1 MKIGFYNPYLDGF
14 GGGERYTL
22 TLASH
27 WSKNNDVSI
36 FWDDF
41 SIVKKSED
49 RFGLDLS
56 RISVVPN
63 IFSGKNALLKAIKTK
78 EYDLIFFLSDGSI
91 PFSLAKY
98 NILHFQVPF
107 SVVATTKLHMSRMNA
122 IVCNSLFT
130 KNNLD
135 AKLRSKVTVI
145 YPPVDRILKT
155 SSTKKSKII
164 LSIGR
169 FTSVHTAKKQ
179 AELID
184 AFIAIESKLNGWRL
198 VLAGGLLKSDQEYF
212 DSLQKKI
219 VGHAISLLPNI
230 SHAEILLLYKK
241 ASLYWHAAGFGENDP
256 QFMEHFGISTVEA
269 MSAGIIPIV
278 YQGGGQVEIVR
289 DNENGMLW
297 NTLGELCD
305 KTLRIIEDSALFTRL
320 SSEALN
326 SSHAYGRDVFTIAF
340 DKLLDRICYKTI

>member
-1 MKIGFYNPYLDGF
+1 
-14 GGGERYTL
+14 
-22 TLASH
+22 
-27 WSKNNDVSI
+27 
-36 FWDDF
+36 
-41 SIVKKSED
+41 
-49 RFGLDLS
+49 
-56 RISVVPN
+56 
-63 IFSGKNALLKAIKTK
+63 
-78 EYDLIFFLSDGSI
+78 
-91 PFSLAKY
+91 
-98 NILHFQVPF
+98 
-107 SVVATTKLHMSRMNA
+107 MSRMNA

-241 ASLYWHAAGFGENDP
+241 LLFIGTRLVLERMIRN
-256 QFMEHFGISTVEA
+256 
-269 MSAGIIPIV
+269 
-278 YQGGGQVEIVR
+278 
-289 DNENGMLW
+289 LW
-297 NTLGELCD
+297 NTL
-305 KTLRIIEDSALFTRL
+305 AFRL
-320 SSEALN
+320 L
-326 SSHAYGRDVFTIAF
+326 
-340 DKLLDRICYKTI
+340 KP

>member
-1 MKIGFYNPYLDGF
+1 MKIGFYNPYFDGL

-27 WSKNNDVSI
+27 WSLYHDVSL
-36 FWDDF
+36 FWKDP
-41 SIVKKSED
+41 SIIAKSE
-49 RFGLDLS
+49 RRLGLDLS
-56 RISVVPN
+56 RVKVVPN
-63 IFSGKNALLKAIKTK
+63 IFLGKNALFKAIKTK

-98 NILHFQVPF
+98 NILHFQIPF
-107 SVVATTKLHMSRMNA
+107 SAIRTTKLHMSRMNA

-135 AKLRSKVTVI
+135 RKLREKAIVI
-145 YPPVDRILKT
+145 YPPIDRILKT
-155 SSTKKSKII
+155 VSTKKSKII

-184 AFIAIESKLNGWRL
+184 AFIAIEKRLNGWRL

-212 DSLQKKI
+212 FSLQKRI
-219 VGHAISLLPNI
+219 VGHAIDLLPNI
-230 SHAEILLLYKK
+230 SHTEILSLYKK
-241 ASLYWHAAGFGENDP
+241 ASLYWHAAGFGESEP
-256 QFMEHFGISTVEA
+256 QYMEHFGISTVEA
-269 MSAGIIPIV
+269 MSAGAVPIV

-297 NTLGELCD
+297 KTPDELCD
-305 KTLRIIEDSALFTRL
+305 KTIKIIENPLLCTRL
-320 SSEALN
+320 SIEAFN
-326 SSHAYGRDVFTIAF
+326 ASHAYGNDVFTQAF
-340 DKLLDRICYKTI
+340 DKLLDKMCHKTT